1 MQLVFAAC
9 RRKKTFFVDFRF
21 ATRWAH
27 FFDFIARSHTLLF
40 SSSFTF
46 CFSFFPSYYWVA
58 TAHNARNVVVVYCYN
73 LKGCVCACDGMYI
86 SKKIFSNPFF
96 SRHRGT
102 HSHAKKKT
110 ARIETET
117 NRTEKSIPLRAKS
130 RIFFVTFSK
139 FS

>member
-73 LKGCVCACDGMYI
+73 LKGCVCVRVMVCI
-86 SKKIFSNPFF
+86 LVRKF
-96 SRHRGT
+96 SRILSSQGIEAHTRT
-102 HSHAKKKT
+102 QKRRLRELKPKPIEPKNLSHFV
-110 ARIETET
+110 R
-117 NRTEKSIPLRAKS
+117 NRE
-130 RIFFVTFSK
+130 FS
-139 FS
+139 S